1 MDRMNL
7 REAAQRTCRSVTT
20 LRRYIRS
27 GRLHAEKQ
35 DGRYGPEYFV
45 RTADLLEAGLFV
57 DGPAGGR
64 GAEPESG
71 ALERRPAGRLAAPA
85 TTPSDA
91 VPTMLYQELLLKHE
105 QLLVQYGMMRAG
117 GMRAI
122 ELRDQ
127 LDERTAEVERRTE
140 ELRAMRARRDADV
153 AALEKAVRE
162 ANFEL
167 EGRALEIAALQEK
180 VRALELLTRNQVT
193 NESIDDQYRNLVR
206 QLHRVER
213 HASGTRQTTPK
224 PRPRPW
230 LVRDVR
236 GPTTDDH

>member
-7 REAAQRTCRSVTT
+7 REAAHRTCRSVTT

-27 GRLHAEKQ
+27 GRLHADKR

-45 RTADLLEAGLFV
+45 RESDLLDAGLFV
-57 DGPAGGR
+57 DGPDGPRMSDSG
-64 GAEPESG
+64 PG
-71 ALERRPAGRLAAPA
+71 ALERRAPGQLTRNPAAPFD
-85 TTPSDA
+85 S
-91 VPTMLYQELLLKHE
+91 VPALLYHELQLKHE

-117 GMRAI
+117 GMRAL

-127 LDERTAEVERRTE
+127 LDRRTADVESGAE
-140 ELRAMRARRDADV
+140 ELRAFRARRDDDV
-153 AALEKAVRE
+153 ATLEKAVRE

-167 EGRALEIAALQEK
+167 EGRALEIAALHEK

-193 NESIDDQYRNLVR
+193 TESIDDQYRNLVR

-213 HASGTRQTTPK
+213 HASTADRAPAK

-230 LVRDVR
+230 IVRDVP
-236 GPTTDDH
+236 GGADDH

>member
-45 RTADLLEAGLFV
+45 RTSDLLEAGLFV
-57 DGPAGGR
+57 DGPSGAR
-64 GAEPESG
+64 GAESEPG
-71 ALERRPAGRLAAPA
+71 TLERRPAGRVAGVGAP
-85 TTPSDA
+85 PPDA
-91 VPTMLYQELLLKHE
+91 VPAMLYQELLLKHE

-127 LDERTAEVERRTE
+127 LEERTE
-140 ELRAMRARRDADV
+140 ELDRRTAELRTMRARRDEDV
-153 AALEKAVRE
+153 AALEKTVRQ

-167 EGRALEIAALQEK
+167 EARALEIAALQEK

-193 NESIDDQYRNLVR
+193 SESIDDQYRNLVR

-213 HASGTRQTTPK
+213 HASGTNRPARKTG
-224 PRPRPW
+224 PRPW
-230 LVRDVR
+230 LVRDVP
-236 GPTTDDH
+236 GAETEDH

>member
-45 RTADLLEAGLFV
+45 RTSDLLEAGLFV
-57 DGPAGGR
+57 DGPAGAR
-64 GAEPESG
+64 GAEPDSG
-71 ALERRPAGRLAAPA
+71 ALERRPAGRLAGPPPPA
-85 TTPSDA
+85 DA
-91 VPTMLYQELLLKHE
+91 VPAMLYQELFLKHE

-127 LDERTAEVERRTE
+127 LEERTE
-140 ELRAMRARRDADV
+140 ELDRRTAELRSLQARRDADV
-153 AALEKAVRE
+153 AALEKSVRE

-167 EGRALEIAALQEK
+167 EGRSLEIAALQEK

-213 HASGTRQTTPK
+213 HASGTNRQAPET
-224 PRPRPW
+224 RRRPW
-230 LVRDVR
+230 LVRDVP
-236 GPTTDDH
+236 GPKPDDH